1 MKNKI
6 IINKE
11 YRIGSIEPELWG
23 SFIEHMGRAVY
34 GGIYEPANECAD
46 ERGFRKDVLGAVKE
60 LKVPIIRYPG
70 GNFLSGYDWRDG
82 IGKDRPVKLDL
93 AWGQLEPNRVGL
105 HEFYD
110 WATEA
115 GADVMMS
122 VNLGTGTP
130 KEAAELIEYCNIE
143 GGTQL
148 SDLRRTNGREKPFH
162 IKTWCLGNEMD
173 GDWQICALTAEEYG
187 RKAAE
192 TAKMMKWVDKDIR
205 LVVCGSST
213 PDMKTYPEWDR
224 VVLQH
229 TYDYVD
235 YLSLHRYYTYTPS
248 GSEWDLMSSHTD
260 LDAFIKTVAATADY
274 VRAYKRSKKR
284 MMLSLDEWNV
294 WHTKPTVCNPD
305 VHNDIEEG
313 KWTVGPHRLEIVYDL
328 ADAITFS
335 GMICTLINNADR
347 VKAGCLAQLVNV
359 IAPIMTKNN
368 GGMFKQSIYYP
379 YMLALRY
386 AQGTAL
392 QLKICAEKRDS
403 AYGETEPVYAAC
415 AYGNG
420 TYHLFVINKSE
431 HDEEYS
437 FDFQVTPVVM
447 KGRTVMTGKL
457 HDYNDFSDPNRL
469 VPHKERC
476 AGIKST
482 EHAVRLPAYS
492 ITLFEFCESET
503 DDKS

>member
-6 IINKE
+6 IVNKE
-11 YRIGSIEPELWG
+11 YTVGTIEPELWG

-34 GGIYEPANECAD
+34 GGIYEPTHMCANEK
-46 ERGFRKDVLGAVKE
+46 GFRQDVLAAVKE
-60 LKVPIIRYPG
+60 LRVPLIRYPG
-70 GNFLSGYDWRDG
+70 GNFLSGYNWRDG
-82 IGKDRPVKLDL
+82 VGKNRPVKLDL
-93 AWGQLEPNRVGL
+93 AWGQLEPNHVGL

-130 KEAAELIEYCNIE
+130 KDAAELIEYCNIE
-143 GGTQL
+143 KGTQL
-148 SDLRRTNGREKPFH
+148 SDMRRANGREKPFG
-162 IKTWCLGNEMD
+162 IKTWCIGNEMD

-205 LVVCGSST
+205 LIVCGSST
-213 PDMKTYPEWDR
+213 PDLKTYPEWDR

-248 GSEWDLMSSHTD
+248 GNEWDLMSSHTD

-284 MMLSLDEWNV
+284 MKLSLDEWNV

-305 VHNDIEEG
+305 VHNDINEE
-313 KWTVGPHRLEIVYDL
+313 KWTIGPRRLEMVYDL
-328 ADAITFS
+328 ADAITFG
-335 GMICTLINNADR
+335 GMICTLINNADC

-359 IAPIMTKNN
+359 IAPIMTQKN

-379 YMLALRY
+379 YLLALRY
-386 AQGTAL
+386 AHGTAL
-392 QLKICAEKRDS
+392 QLKICADKRGSVYGDS
-403 AYGETEPVYAAC
+403 EPVYAAC
-415 AYGNG
+415 AYENG
-420 TYHLFVINKSE
+420 TYRIFVINKSE
-431 HDEEYS
+431 REEDYT
-437 FDFQVTPVVM
+437 FDFQVTPVIM
-447 KGRTVMTGKL
+447 TGRTVITGNL
-457 HDYNDFSDPNRL
+457 HDHNDFSHPDTV
-469 VPHKERC
+469 VPREERC
-476 AGIKST
+476 TQTCAA

-492 ITLFEFCESET
+492 ITLFLFREE
-503 DDKS
+503 K